1 MEDTL
6 PVQELITKVLT
17 TRSCTREEFKRIYK
31 LLCKSTHPDLTG
43 KDGMEFIKLQE
54 IYEKIHEREL
64 SGGQTEV
71 LDFDPHR
78 IIRESGYRGV
88 KDPRAALYISLYR
101 YVASGLHS
109 YKIRSKEVLRDR
121 NSFIIRTVLYWAGL
135 YDEDFVGIFID
146 FNTRVFEQIRASKTL
161 KQGLKGRRLFLEGL
175 DWFFKFQ
182 DTGRASS
189 AKISRDK
196 LAAAVYTMQIF
207 GFPDAPLIPFARWL
221 IEEIALEPLAL
232 QKTKFGCTGSGR
244 NV

>member
-1 MEDTL
+1 MEETA
-6 PVQELITKVLT
+6 PVQDLIAKVLT

-54 IYEKIHEREL
+54 IYGKIRAREL
-64 SGGQTEV
+64 SGGQPDL

-78 IIRESGYRGV
+78 IIRESGYQGV

-109 YKIRSKEVLRDR
+109 YKIRSKDVLRDR
-121 NSFIIRTVLYWAGL
+121 NSLIIRTVLYWASL
-135 YDEDFVGIFID
+135 YDEEFVQVFID
-146 FNTRVFEQIRASKTL
+146 FNTRVFEQIRASRTL
-161 KQGLKGRRLFLEGL
+161 RQGLKGRRLFLEGL

-182 DTGRASS
+182 DTGIHSS

-196 LAAAVYTMQIF
+196 CAAAVYTMQIF
-207 GFPDAPLIPFARWL
+207 GFHDAPLIPFARWL
-221 IEEIALEPLAL
+221 IGQIALEPVML
-232 QKTKFGCTGSGR
+232 QKINFRCKGSGR
-244 NV
+244 N